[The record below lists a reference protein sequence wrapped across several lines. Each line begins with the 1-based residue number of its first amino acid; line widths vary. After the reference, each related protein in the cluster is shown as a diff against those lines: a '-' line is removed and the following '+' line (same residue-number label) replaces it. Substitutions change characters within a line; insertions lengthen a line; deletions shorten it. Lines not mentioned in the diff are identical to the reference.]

1 MQKKLLFERIKKVYG
16 VEPDYPFN
24 DENAVFRH
32 KHNKK
37 WFALVMSIPENKF
50 GLKSDKKVD
59 VVNLKC
65 DPNLTEEL
73 FRDFGIFPAYHMS
86 KTKWI
91 SVLLDGR
98 VDFEKVKMLV
108 DVSYY
113 LTEKKPLSRVPAR
126 DSATK

>member
-16 VEPDYPFN
+16 VESDYPFN

-37 WFALVMSIPENKF
+37 WFALVMNIPENKF

-113 LTEKKPLSRVPAR
+113 LTENKTSR
-126 DSATK
+126 